1 MQETWV
7 QSLGQEDSLE
17 KVKSPNRVWL
27 FTTPWTVACQAP
39 LSMRFSR
46 QEYWSGYHFLLQGIF
61 WTQGSNPCLPHCRQT
76 LPSKPPGKLKRRK
89 WQLTPVFLPKIFHGQ
104 RSLAGYHPWGHK
116 RLRHDLVT
124 KQQQYFSTHIFLDSI
139 PWSIHE
145 TADRHAAQFV
155 NILVRTKQISVPLV
169 PNQGNHTKR

>member
-1 MQETWV
+1 MLVV
-7 QSLGQEDSLE
+7 QLWL
-17 KVKSPNRVWL
+17 SPVNSFV
-27 FTTPWTVACQAP
+27 TPWTIACQS
-39 LSMRFSR
+39 LR

-169 PNQGNHTKR
+169 PNQGNHAKR